1 MGPFDLSAI
10 LLTLAAVFG
19 FINYRWLKLPS
30 TIALFFEGL
39 VLALLV
45 SGADSVAATLGIGNW
60 LRHLIEQISLPDILL
75 DGILSL
81 LLYATAVNE
90 DLCALLKRKWTV
102 LALATLGVLI
112 FTALMGVGLQI
123 VFGLVGIGVPLIW
136 CLVLGAAIAPTDPVA
151 VHGILGRLPVPDT
164 LRSVISG
171 ESLFNDGVG
180 VVVFVTLLHL
190 ATGSEQDLT
199 AGEVAFDFL
208 KEAFGGA
215 ALGFAGGWIA
225 YQAKRRV
232 DESTVEL
239 TISLALALGTYS
251 LANRLG
257 VSGPIAVVVAG
268 LLIGYTTERHVS
280 SDGSRRDLR
289 VVWAM
294 IDAVLNA
301 LLFLLVGLEATMAI
315 SWTLPVLLAALLAVP
330 LALAARLFSLTPAL
344 LMHMGRTGKTSA
356 LIVLTWAGLR
366 GGIAVALVLSL
377 PESPYRDPILA
388 VCYAAVAFSILV
400 QGLTLEP
407 IGRRLYGG
415 KGEGTGRTGGG

>member
-1 MGPFDLSAI
+1 MGPFHLSAV
-10 LLTLAAVFG
+10 LLTLAAAFG
-19 FINYRWLKLPS
+19 FINHKWLKLPS

-39 VLALLV
+39 TLALLV
-45 SGADSVAATLGIGNW
+45 SGAESLSASLGVGNW
-60 LRHLIEQISLPDILL
+60 LRHMIEQISLPEILL

-81 LLYATAVNE
+81 LLYAAAVNE

-102 LALATLGVLI
+102 LALATLGVML
-112 FTALMGVGLQI
+112 FTGLMGLGLSFI
-123 VFGLVGIGVPLIW
+123 FALAGIEVPLIW

-151 VHGILGRLPVPDT
+151 VHGILGRLPVPET

-180 VVVFVTLLHL
+180 VVVFATLLHL
-190 ATGSEQDLT
+190 ATGSDQDLG
-199 AGEVAFDFL
+199 AGEVALDFV

-215 ALGFAGGWIA
+215 ALGFVCGWVA
-225 YQAKRRV
+225 YQAKRRI

-239 TISLALALGTYS
+239 TISLALVLGTYS
-251 LANRLG
+251 LAGWLG

-280 SDGSRRDLR
+280 SDESRRDLQ

-294 IDAVLNA
+294 IDSVLNA
-301 LLFLLVGLEATMAI
+301 LLFLLVGLEATVTI
-315 SWTLPVLLAALLAVP
+315 SWTGPALLAAVLAVP
-330 LALAARLFSLTPAL
+330 LALAVRLLSLTPAL
-344 LMHMGRTGKTSA
+344 LMHVGRSGKRRA
-356 LIVLTWAGLR
+356 LVILTWAGLR

-377 PESPYRDPILA
+377 PDSPYRDSILA
-388 VCYAAVAFSILV
+388 VCYVVVAFTILV

-407 IGRRLYGG
+407 VGRWLYSSDD
-415 KGEGTGRTGGG
+415 RTRS